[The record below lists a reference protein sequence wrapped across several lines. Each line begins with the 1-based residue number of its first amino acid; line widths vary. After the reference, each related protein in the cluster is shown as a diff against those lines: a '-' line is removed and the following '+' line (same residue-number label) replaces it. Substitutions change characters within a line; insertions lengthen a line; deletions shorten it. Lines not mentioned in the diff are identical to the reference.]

1 MGAVDRHSMRSRRF
15 AALICASFTA
25 TLVAVP
31 AAGAS
36 QPGDTEHGVDRKK
49 LMAKAEQVVEE
60 RNGIEVLRIS
70 KCGPQKRKG
79 KLNYGTWICL
89 WRAEGTYADG
99 DIDYACAGRAVYKRK
114 TKAWVV
120 DRCENTRQ
128 PMAPLL
134 TTPNPPLTFGFNENW
149 ITAPISALDLLEDSQ
164 SEIARTSLPW
174 SAIETSRGSY
184 NWYGPD
190 LFYPRALARGF
201 RPLWVLIAAPCFA
214 QADPSACAAGDN
226 RLHPTQQ
233 YYDEFAKFAA
243 TAAARYPGSAGF
255 EIWNEPNYPKYWG
268 GPPDPAAYAD
278 MLKTVADAIHEVD
291 PEMTVVSAGLSPH
304 ADTDTSG
311 SDGFREF
318 LIEMYE
324 RGAATKADAI
334 GIHPYPGVGPD
345 EDYLKDV
352 RVHLGKVQN
361 VMDRYGDGS
370 RPLWA
375 TEFGAST
382 GGDQAYSPEAAGTAI
397 AELLEMFRRIR
408 GIELAVVHR
417 FIEDPAQAGREGG
430 FGVLNKNLT
439 PKPAFCDVAAVRG
452 VTVSGVC

>member
-1 MGAVDRHSMRSRRF
+1 MRGRRF
-15 AALICASFTA
+15 AAPILASLAA
-25 TLVAVP
+25 TMVAVP

-49 LMAKAEQVVEE
+49 LIAKAERVVEE
-60 RNGIEVLRIS
+60 RNGIEVQKVS
-70 KCGPQKRKG
+70 KCGPRKRGKG
-79 KLNYGTWICL
+79 LDYSTWICM
-89 WRAEGTYADG
+89 WRAEGTYPDG
-99 DIDYACAGRAVYKRK
+99 DIDYACAGRAVYRRK
-114 TKAWVV
+114 TKTWIV

-134 TTPNPPLTFGFNENW
+134 TTPNPLPAFGYNENW
-149 ITAPISALDLLEDSQ
+149 ITAPIPVLDLLEDSDSQ
-164 SEIARTSLPW
+164 IARTSLPW
-174 SAIETSRGSY
+174 SAVETKAGSY

-190 LFYPRALARGF
+190 LFYPRVLARGIK
-201 RPLWVLIAAPCFA
+201 PLWVLIAAPCFA
-214 QADPSACAAGDN
+214 QPDPGACTAGKSQ
-226 RLHPTQQ
+226 LHPSRQ

-243 TAAARYPGSAGF
+243 TAAQRYPESAGF
-255 EIWNEPNYPKYWG
+255 EVWNEPNYPTYWG
-268 GPPDPAAYAD
+268 GPPDPEAYAD

-291 PEMTVVSAGLSPH
+291 PDMTVVSAGLSPH

-318 LIEMYE
+318 LIQMYE

-334 GIHPYPGVGPD
+334 GIHPYPGVGPG

-352 RVHLGKVQN
+352 RIHLGKVQN
-361 VMDRYGDGS
+361 VMDRYGDGA

-382 GGDQAYSPEAAGTAI
+382 AGDKAYSPEAAGRAI
-397 AELLEMFRRIR
+397 AELLEMFRYMR

-417 FIEDPAQAGREGG
+417 FIEDPSLAGREGG

-452 VTVSGVC
+452 VSVEICD